1 MLIPPPLCG
10 VANARGGGTSHE
22 IDDMLWAAVEPIAV
36 ECFAITELLCQ
47 NGQGRDKRP
56 TRRGL
61 KGAARSPIGARL

>member
-1 MLIPPPLCG
+1 MLIPPP
-10 VANARGGGTSHE
+10 ANARGGGIAHE

-56 TRRGL
+56 TSSL
-61 KGAARSPIGARL
+61 S